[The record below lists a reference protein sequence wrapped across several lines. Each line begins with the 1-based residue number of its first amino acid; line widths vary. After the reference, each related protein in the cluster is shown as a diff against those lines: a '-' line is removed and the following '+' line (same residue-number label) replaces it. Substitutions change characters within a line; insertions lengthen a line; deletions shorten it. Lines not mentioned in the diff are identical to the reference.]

1 MRGMKK
7 EERGRKMDRESDDFE
22 ERGKERGE
30 QVMFFFLWLN
40 ENRGFRGE
48 MDVWRLRERKHWL
61 TDNAN

>member
-30 QVMFFFLWLN
+30 QVMFFFFFVA
-40 ENRGFRGE
+40 E
-48 MDVWRLRERKHWL
+48 
-61 TDNAN
+61 